1 MLHSRSDKQRASY
14 VLRCSVTKVGRLRT
28 RELDIGL
35 VSKVLLS
42 STTFNDEA
50 AGARGAQAW
59 TSAMST

>member
-1 MLHSRSDKQRASY
+1 MLYSRSDEQRAY
-14 VLRCSVTKVGRLRT
+14 YALRCSAIKVGRLRT
-28 RELDIGL
+28 RELYIGL

-59 TSAMST
+59 TSAMSA

>member
-1 MLHSRSDKQRASY
+1 MLYSRSDEQRASY
-14 VLRCSVTKVGRLRT
+14 ALRCSVIKVGRLRT

-50 AGARGAQAW
+50 AGARGAQDR
-59 TSAMST
+59 TSAMSA